1 MAGSRDQN
9 NFYAMFQ
16 PSAFSEG
23 AHGFVTKQY
32 VGGPVPQGPSG
43 YRTANGSSDYG
54 FFVQGVGYAAHAATR
69 SGAFDA
75 SNAMEEA
82 ASKAVEYAA
91 KNTGVISY
99 SDVLRVISPHANF
112 WLAPAYNVHAYFVSA
127 YWLAVGALLTGDASL
142 RQLAEEALSSGENR
156 NYIVIQEAKGDVEAI
171 LNNAAN
177 HLARFPQAKSAYEAI
192 KRLSDP
198 NFRASQEELLAE
210 SSITGMASGAAA
222 GSAEDA
228 ARAVEIGRGLLTGE
242 KPQGM
247 GEWEWFFTRYK
258 WTLIGVGVG
267 TVALIAVGRPYAMAY
282 YETVRARREEKARRG
297 GGLGR
302 RRRDESD
309 FDDEGYDR

>member
-1 MAGSRDQN
+1 MAGSRDQS

-54 FFVQGVGYAAHAATR
+54 FFVQGVGYAANAATR

-82 ASKAVEYAA
+82 AGKAVEYAA
-91 KNTGVISY
+91 KNTGSLSY
-99 SDVLRVISPHANF
+99 SDALRTVPPHANF
-112 WLAPAYNVHAYFVSA
+112 WLAPLYNVHAYFVSA
-127 YWLAVGALLTGDASL
+127 YWLAIGALMTGDAAL
-142 RQLAEEALSSGENR
+142 RQLAQDALSSGENR
-156 NYIVIQEAKGDVEAI
+156 NYVILQEGQGDVESI
-171 LNNAAN
+171 LVNAAN
-177 HLARFPQAKSAYEAI
+177 HLARTPQTKAPYEAL

-210 SSITGMASGAAA
+210 SSVTGMASGVAA

-258 WTLIGVGVG
+258 WTIIGVGVG
-267 TVALIAVGRPYAMAY
+267 TVALVAVGRPYAMAY